1 MNTVLEVKR
10 RETVT
15 LFGSRVRKM
24 EWDGCFSAVTLS
36 PRAKFGQRPSFV
48 STVLSEHSQ
57 AHSGHLS
64 MVIFVPSWQH
74 WVVATGPYGLPI
86 TNIFNYLALPRKC
99 TPATLGFSRLQHAES
114 FSISEPLR
122 LLFVCMKMFPQV
134 LQWKPSPCPAGLTCL
149 HRGLRGPL
157 QRSWCP
163 ASQYPILS
171 PPHRQIHPSY
181 ASSCDLPNPHP
192 LLEGTTWTQV
202 WPSSCQ
208 DLELGAGTQQVLNK
222 HWKNEKGRKVREK
235 EREGTSDSFPEGT
248 SLVGK

>member
-36 PRAKFGQRPSFV
+36 QRAKFGQRPLFV

-74 WVVATGPYGLPI
+74 WVVATETVWPTNPEILTIWSFPGSVRTSHTRLLTAPI
-86 TNIFNYLALPRKC
+86 CWVIL
-99 TPATLGFSRLQHAES
+99 
-114 FSISEPLR
+114 ISEPLR
-122 LLFVCMKMFPQV
+122 LLFVCMKMLPQV
-134 LQWKPSPCPAGLTCL
+134 FRWKPSPCPAGLTCL

-157 QRSWCP
+157 QCP
-163 ASQYPILS
+163 GVQPLS
-171 PPHRQIHPSY
+171 T
-181 ASSCDLPNPHP
+181 L
-192 LLEGTTWTQV
+192 
-202 WPSSCQ
+202 
-208 DLELGAGTQQVLNK
+208 
-222 HWKNEKGRKVREK
+222 
-235 EREGTSDSFPEGT
+235 SFPLPT
-248 SLVGK
+248 GKFILHMPRHAIPS

>member
-36 PRAKFGQRPSFV
+36 PRAKFGQWPLFV

-74 WVVATGPYGLPI
+74 WVVATETVWPANPEYWLSGPSQEV
-86 TNIFNYLALPRKC
+86 C

-114 FSISEPLR
+114 FSSLNRCGCCSSAWRCFPKFSSGSPLLV
-122 LLFVCMKMFPQV
+122 LLGSLVFTEGSGDPSSV
-134 LQWKPSPCPAGLTCL
+134 LVSSLSVPYPFPSPQANSSFICL
-149 HRGLRGPL
+149 VM
-157 QRSWCP
+157 RS
-163 ASQYPILS
+163 
-171 PPHRQIHPSY
+171 
-181 ASSCDLPNPHP
+181 LPNPHP

-202 WPSSCQ
+202 W
-208 DLELGAGTQQVLNK
+208 
-222 HWKNEKGRKVREK
+222 
-235 EREGTSDSFPEGT
+235 
-248 SLVGK
+248 